1 MDCLFFAA
9 EKKKKKKKKEK
20 KKTGFGQLK
29 MNLYFC
35 QGLLLLHF

>member
-9 EKKKKKKKKEK
+9 DKKKKKKK

>member
-9 EKKKKKKKKEK
+9 EKKKKKKKK

-29 MNLYFC
+29 MNFYFC

>member
-9 EKKKKKKKKEK
+9 EKKKKK

>member
-9 EKKKKKKKKEK
+9 EKKKKKKK

>member
-9 EKKKKKKKKEK
+9 EKKKKKKKEK

>member
-9 EKKKKKKKKEK
+9 EKKKKKKKK